1 MIDAGSAFSSGQVY
15 VALSRCTSLNGI
27 VLLSKIPVT
36 AIMSNQL
43 VVDGQEQLAHK
54 GSLEDR
60 FSGAR
65 LLFAQNILEELF
77 LFKKVSIA
85 FNDLNAAIQ
94 NHFHKLND
102 NAFEWLKREETAFL
116 KVRQTGNTFIHKI
129 FEQLKD
135 VNEIEENDWLQQRM
149 KDAVAWF
156 EPQVKKCFDGIVAH
170 PLVTEYREASGEV
183 DPVLN
188 ELVMTFHESLYH
200 LQHCMSGFH
209 LTAFLKNKLQYS
221 LPKIKVSSYAAGK
234 VPPAGSTGGD
244 ELLETLFRW
253 RAAIVEDTNIPIYL
267 VGGKSDLQ
275 AISTYRPFT
284 KADLIKLPGF
294 GDAKVKKYGDEIL
307 EIVKDHCDRFGLA
320 SNMIDFV
327 AGKNKAT
334 KEKSNS
340 PTKTDKPEK
349 IPSIDI
355 TLAAYKE
362 GKTVRQIAEER
373 NMAFSTIDGH
383 LTKLVENGSLAIQD
397 VMTAEE
403 EAMIRKAFET
413 FNDEVGVVGIYEK
426 LEQKCTYNQIRIIQ
440 KDILG
445 EKVN

>member
-1 MIDAGSAFSSGQVY
+1 
-15 VALSRCTSLNGI
+15 
-27 VLLSKIPVT
+27 
-36 AIMSNQL
+36 
-43 VVDGQEQLAHK
+43 
-54 GSLEDR
+54 
-60 FSGAR
+60 
-65 LLFAQNILEELF
+65 
-77 LFKKVSIA
+77 
-85 FNDLNAAIQ
+85 
-94 NHFHKLND
+94 
-102 NAFEWLKREETAFL
+102 
-116 KVRQTGNTFIHKI
+116 
-129 FEQLKD
+129 
-135 VNEIEENDWLQQRM
+135 
-149 KDAVAWF
+149 
-156 EPQVKKCFDGIVAH
+156 
-170 PLVTEYREASGEV
+170 
-183 DPVLN
+183 
-188 ELVMTFHESLYH
+188 
-200 LQHCMSGFH
+200 
-209 LTAFLKNKLQYS
+209 
-221 LPKIKVSSYAAGK
+221 
-234 VPPAGSTGGD
+234 
-244 ELLETLFRW
+244 
-253 RAAIVEDTNIPIYL
+253 
-267 VGGKSDLQ
+267 
-275 AISTYRPFT
+275 
-284 KADLIKLPGF
+284 
-294 GDAKVKKYGDEIL
+294 
-307 EIVKDHCDRFGLA
+307 
-320 SNMIDFV
+320 MIDFV